1 MDHSGSARAFR
12 VGVAGPVGS
21 GKTALVD
28 RLSRRLWPRTNLA
41 VVTNDIY
48 TREDA
53 EFLLR
58 QGVLPAERVRG
69 VETGACPHSAIREDA
84 SMNLQAIAELED
96 ALPGLELIFVESGGD
111 NLSAAFSPELVDVWI
126 YVIDVAEGDKIPRKG
141 GPGITRSDLLVINKI
156 DLAPYVGASLEVMDR
171 DSRRMRG
178 DRPFLFTNLR
188 EDVGLGGVLA
198 WLEEKLRQPA
208 ETRRALIDAH
218 APYTGHPHTHSH
230 EHTHDHD
237 HDHGDPHTHEHAHSH
252 DPAHP
257 HSLAREPNFVTPAS
271 RRPAQ
276 A

>member
-1 MDHSGSARAFR
+1 MRQQGSTRAFR
-12 VGVAGPVGS
+12 VGIAGPVGS

-28 RLSRRLWPRTNLA
+28 RLSRRLWPKYSLA

-96 ALPGLELIFVESGGD
+96 HLAGLELIFVESGGD

-156 DLAPYVGASLEVMDR
+156 DLAPYVGASLEVMER
-171 DSRRMRG
+171 DSRKMRG
-178 DRPFLFTNLR
+178 ERPFLFTNLR
-188 EDVGLGGVLA
+188 EDVGLDRA
-198 WLEEKLRQPA
+198 IEWLEEKLGAPA
-208 ETRRALIDAH
+208 DSRRALIDAH
-218 APYTGHPHTHSH
+218 APYVGHAHSH
-230 EHTHDHD
+230 GQDSGHRQSQGHDS
-237 HDHGDPHTHEHAHSH
+237 GHEHAHGHSH
-252 DPAHP
+252 
-257 HSLAREPNFVTPAS
+257 
-271 RRPAQ
+271 
-276 A
+276 